1 MTNKTT
7 KETMIKTTI
16 TQDNINNGKIKCN
29 NGCPVALSFKNHK
42 DIAHVSIFDN
52 HSRLFLKKKI
62 NGKTVMLDFNHSPA
76 MLSFVKKF
84 DNKEEVLPQSFIL
97 NKSMLK
103 RKILL

>member
-16 TQDNINNGKIKCN
+16 TQDNINNGAIKCN
-29 NGCPVALSFKNHK
+29 DGCPLALSFKKHK

-52 HSRLFLKKKI
+52 HSWLYLKKKI

-97 NKSMLK
+97 NKSMLRK
-103 RKILL
+103 KILL